1 MPAAGQEVSELQVA
15 GYTLENRDF
24 TLWDALH
31 SIVVKK
37 VVIPARGYVYSK
49 CKGYFVAGAGNE
61 VKVFKPLFH

>member
-24 TLWDALH
+24 TLWDFLH

-37 VVIPARGYVYSK
+37 VVIPARGYVNIASVRDTSWLVPVTK
-49 CKGYFVAGAGNE
+49 
-61 VKVFKPLFH
+61 